1 MGTPIGIIAQLIRAI
16 IRIFQESELGRLIL
30 TLLGITIELGA
41 ILFSISLV
49 FNYFQT
55 RHSRSITNLRSS
67 LMGKILLYGA
77 AVTTVVVL
85 ATSIHSYRIEIGI
98 VIAGI
103 IITTLI
109 TAIIFALL
117 FEAFSSRL
125 MPLWGTTFGRSGV
138 YLVVMLLVIM
148 VTEEFDFSTLSGF
161 EGLNFLIIITASIIM
176 KYIVD
181 DKFNELKHIME
192 YSSSNAKG
200 YAKKSYV
207 QYNEE
212 DNWSYR

>member
-1 MGTPIGIIAQLIRAI
+1 MGTPIGIITRLVDAI
-16 IRIFQESELGRLIL
+16 IRIMQESELGRLIL
-30 TLLGITIELGA
+30 TLLGIAIELGA
-41 ILFSISLV
+41 ILFSIGLV

-67 LMGKILLYGA
+67 FMGKILLYGA

-85 ATSIHSYRIEIGI
+85 ATSIHNYRIEIGTI
-98 VIAGI
+98 IAYT

-117 FEAFSSRL
+117 FGAFSSRL
-125 MPLWGTTFGRSGV
+125 MPLWGTTLGRSGV
-138 YLVVMLLVIM
+138 YLVVAILVII

-161 EGLNFLIIITASIIM
+161 DGFNFLIIIATSIIM

-192 YSSSNAKG
+192 YRSSNAKG
-200 YAKKSYV
+200 CAKKSYV

-212 DNWSYR
+212 DSWSFR

>member
-1 MGTPIGIIAQLIRAI
+1 MGIPIGAI
-16 IRIFQESELGRLIL
+16 GAIGRKMQESELGRLIL
-30 TLLGITIELGA
+30 TLLGIAIELGV
-41 ILFSISLV
+41 ILISIGLV

-55 RHSRSITNLRSS
+55 KHSRSINNLKSS

-85 ATSIHSYRIEIGI
+85 ATTIHTYRLEIGI
-98 VIAGI
+98 II
-103 IITTLI
+103 ICTIITTLI

-117 FEAFSSRL
+117 FEALSSRL
-125 MPLWGTTFGRSGV
+125 MPLWGTTLGRSGV
-138 YLVVMLLVIM
+138 YLVVMLLVIL

-161 EGLNFLIIITASIIM
+161 EGLNFFIIITASIIM

-212 DNWSYR
+212 DYWSYR

>member
-1 MGTPIGIIAQLIRAI
+1 MGIPIGAI
-16 IRIFQESELGRLIL
+16 GAIGRKMQESELGRLIL
-30 TLLGITIELGA
+30 TLIGIAIELGV
-41 ILFSISLV
+41 ILISIGLV

-55 RHSRSITNLRSS
+55 KHSRSINNLKSS
-67 LMGKILLYGA
+67 LMGKILLYCA
-77 AVTTVVVL
+77 AVTIVAVI
-85 ATSIHSYRIEIGI
+85 ATSIHSYRLEIGTVI
-98 VIAGI
+98 VYA

-117 FEAFSSRL
+117 FKALSSRL
-125 MPLWGTTFGRSGV
+125 MPLWGTTLGRSGV
-138 YLVVMLLVIM
+138 YLVVMLLVIL
-148 VTEEFDFSTLSGF
+148 VTEEIDFSTLSGF

-212 DNWSYR
+212 DYWSYR